1 MILCSQKNGTLGA
14 LSKGKTPSMTTTNRP
29 VTALIILAILMLTSA
44 ITVASELE
52 ANGPAPNFELQ
63 DQNGE
68 WHDLNDFS
76 GQWLVVYFYPRAD
89 TPGCTTQGCSFRD
102 NIYAFRGVGAE
113 VVGISTDPV
122 DRQKAFSDKY
132 SLPFPIL
139 SDESG
144 ETARAYGVLIEQGS
158 LNFARR
164 ETFLVSPE
172 GTIVRHYQNVNPDTH
187 TEEVLDDLLALAQDP
202 TAS

>member
-1 MILCSQKNGTLGA
+1 MTFRMTLGNKY
-14 LSKGKTPSMTTTNRP
+14 LLG
-29 VTALIILAILMLTSA
+29 LMLSSFVLLGGMAPVVAQTEAGGSA
-44 ITVASELE
+44 
-52 ANGPAPNFELQ
+52 PDFRLQ

-68 WHDLNDFS
+68 WHALDDFN

-132 SLPFPIL
+132 SLPFAIL

-144 ETARAYGVLIEQGS
+144 EVARDYGVLIEQGS
-158 LNFARR
+158 VNFARR
-164 ETFLVSPE
+164 ETFLISPD
-172 GTIVRHYQNVNPDTH
+172 GQIARHYESVNPDTH
-187 TEEVLDDLLALAQDP
+187 TEEVLDDLLALAEDADP
-202 TAS
+202 S

>member
-1 MILCSQKNGTLGA
+1 MLWASTVDQAEVGGA
-14 LSKGKTPSMTTTNRP
+14 
-29 VTALIILAILMLTSA
+29 
-44 ITVASELE
+44 
-52 ANGPAPNFELQ
+52 APDFRLQ

-68 WHDLNDFS
+68 WHALNDFS

-122 DRQKAFSDKY
+122 DRQKAFSEKY
-132 SLPFPIL
+132 SLPFSIL

-144 ETARAYGVLIEQGS
+144 EVARDYGVLIERGEV
-158 LNFARR
+158 NFARR
-164 ETFLVSPE
+164 ETFLISPD
-172 GTIVRHYQNVNPDTH
+172 GRIARHYQNVVPDTH
-187 TEEVLDDLLALAQDP
+187 TQDVLDDLLTLADETQG
-202 TAS
+202 S

>member
-1 MILCSQKNGTLGA
+1 
-14 LSKGKTPSMTTTNRP
+14 MTTTNRP

>member
-1 MILCSQKNGTLGA
+1 MNSYTHLLRVVFFLLVAAPGLVIGQTDEGQ
-14 LSKGKTPSMTTTNRP
+14 
-29 VTALIILAILMLTSA
+29 TA
-44 ITVASELE
+44 
-52 ANGPAPNFELQ
+52 PDFRLQ
-63 DQNGE
+63 DQNGD
-68 WHDLNDFS
+68 WHALSDFS

-102 NIYAFRGVGAE
+102 NIYAFRGVGAD

-144 ETARAYGVLIEQGS
+144 DVARRYGVLIERGEM
-158 LNFARR
+158 NFARR
-164 ETFLVSPE
+164 ETFLISPD
-172 GTIVRHYQNVNPDTH
+172 GQIARHYQNVNPDTH
-187 TEEVLDDLLALAQDP
+187 TQIVLDDLMALSADGDP
-202 TAS
+202 S